1 MKYTSLQPHTSPI
14 EHISF
19 STKTLNHFLTATAT
33 EIKIFDKA
41 MKLKHKMDFY
51 EKSFKIINSEFI
63 PTFDK
68 IISCFSDD
76 SISVWSSINFKL
88 IKNILPFRI
97 VGKWMKKN
105 SIEYMEL
112 TEDGKLDEKTVK
124 DGISIN
130 YSNGR
135 ISTISLS
142 ENGRFLAIGSIDNI
156 LMIFS
161 TTLWEIVKLV
171 KVTDVLL
178 KEIKFCRIY
187 GKETKIIN
195 VLSKSGNVYLI
206 NLDENR
212 GKTEI
217 YKNSGWKIIN
227 SKNGKMLAIIL
238 NSGEILINNNEI
250 HLQQIKFYQSNL
262 SSLKL
267 NKHSDLSAL
276 DQLFNEV
283 CFHCILNMSKE

>member
-1 MKYTSLQPHTSPI
+1 MRMKHTFD
-14 EHISF
+14 F
-19 STKTLNHFLTATAT
+19 S
-33 EIKIFDKA
+33 
-41 MKLKHKMDFY
+41 

-88 IKNILPFRI
+88 IKNILPFR
-97 VGKWMKKN
+97 VMEKYLKKN
-105 SIEYMEL
+105 SIEYLEIS
-112 TEDGKLDEKTVK
+112 DGGKPDEKCMK
-124 DGISIN
+124 ESLSIN

-135 ISTISLS
+135 LSNISQT
-142 ENGRFLAIGSIDNI
+142 ENGRFMVIGSIDNI

-161 TTLWEIVKLV
+161 TTLWEVVRLIKL
-171 KVTDVLL
+171 TDIIL
-178 KEIKFCRIY
+178 KEIKFVTIH
-187 GKETKIIN
+187 GKEIKIIN
-195 VLSKSGNVYLI
+195 VLSKNGDVFLI
-206 NLDENR
+206 NLEENR
-212 GKTEI
+212 GITEI
-217 YKNSGWKIIN
+217 HKNTGWKIKN
-227 SKNGKMLAIIL
+227 SNNGKMLAIIL

-250 HLQQIKFYQSNL
+250 HLQRIKFHQNNL

-283 CFHCILNMSKE
+283 CFQIVYFMLYSENREKVT

>member
-1 MKYTSLQPHTSPI
+1 
-14 EHISF
+14 
-19 STKTLNHFLTATAT
+19 
-33 EIKIFDKA
+33 
-41 MKLKHKMDFY
+41 MKLKHKIDFF

-63 PTFDK
+63 PSFDK

-97 VGKWMKKN
+97 IGKWLKKS

-112 TEDGKLDEKTVK
+112 TDDGKLDERTIK

-135 ISTISLS
+135 ISTISLT
-142 ENGRFLAIGSIDNI
+142 ENGRFLAIGCIDNI

-161 TTLWEIVKLV
+161 TTLWEIVKLI
-171 KVTDVLL
+171 KVTDILF
-178 KEIKFCRIY
+178 KEIKFCTIY
-187 GKETKIIN
+187 GKETKLIN
-195 VLSKSGNVYLI
+195 ILSKSGNVFLI
-206 NLDENR
+206 NLDENC

-217 YKNSGWKIIN
+217 HKNSGWKIIN
-227 SKNGKMLAIIL
+227 SNNGKMLAIIL

-250 HLQQIKFYQSNL
+250 HLQRIKFHQSNL

-283 CFHCILNMSKE
+283 CFHCILNMSKEKLLNCY

>member
-1 MKYTSLQPHTSPI
+1 
-14 EHISF
+14 
-19 STKTLNHFLTATAT
+19 
-33 EIKIFDKA
+33 
-41 MKLKHKMDFY
+41 MKLKHKIDFF
-51 EKSFKIINSEFI
+51 EKSLKIIKSEFI

-68 IISCFSDD
+68 IITCFTDD

-88 IKNILPFRI
+88 IKNIMPFRI
-97 VGKWMKKN
+97 IEKYLKKN
-105 SIEYMEL
+105 SIEYLEVS
-112 TEDGKLDEKTVK
+112 DGKPDEKTVK
-124 DGISIN
+124 DSLSIN

-135 ISTISLS
+135 ILAISLTK
-142 ENGRFLAIGSIDNI
+142 NGRFLAIGSIDNI
-156 LMIFS
+156 LLIFS

-171 KVTDVLL
+171 KLTDILL
-178 KEIKFCRIY
+178 KEINFVTIY
-187 GKETKIIN
+187 GKETKLIN
-195 VLSKSGNVYLI
+195 VLSKNGDVFLI

-217 YKNSGWKIIN
+217 HKNTGWKIKN
-227 SKNGKMLAIIL
+227 SNNGKMLAIIL

-250 HLQQIKFYQSNL
+250 HLQRIKFHQSNL

-283 CFHCILNMSKE
+283 CFHCILNKSLECFQVFYKDFIYVTKVSGVHCMN